1 MVKRLFSIL
10 TALLLV
16 NSFVVPSA
24 QAVLTAYGPPITPH
38 GYPAWYQ
45 DSTGLQ
51 LELCVPAPA
60 GNATRT
66 DLCIGDPLELNPDG
80 TPINPLVMTG
90 EGFYWM
96 AFASIP
102 LANGGAA
109 SIEFAIEST
118 FGGAEAA
125 IDGQQITFGRTRIR
139 IDTPVAGTYTITHPY
154 GTNEFVVV
162 DPAEGINYTADI
174 GSANFLNPALGFRG
188 TLAGT
193 IGPFL
198 TWENFD
204 NNPALQV
211 LELDAITGEPTGK
224 VLEQYVGDP
233 NLPSPVVGSPFGN
246 NRNFVRVD
254 GPAGS
259 NLDGLGND
267 FVETNLFGVMGK
279 VNDPVD
285 DNNLYAYTNVEVPN
299 LFAVGPVN
307 RVTTLVPTSSAIA
320 AGDNYSDDYSLG
332 YPHWYQENI
341 GTVEAPVGGLQLTLC
356 PPGNVM
362 CISAPIIPTEV
373 DPNPENGIAEGPVAL
388 MTGGEGFWYSAA
400 ASFPVGDDSYAIE
413 FALESTF
420 GGDGTMKDGNQ
431 ISFTRERIRFNFGD
445 DKPAATYRV
454 THPYGVRILEPQPDR
469 LDRVR
474 FVADIG
480 IGNLADPDGAYVG
493 ALYGIIGP
501 KFLKWNT
508 FVDPS
513 TLAPEALGANYP
525 VQDLVT
531 VYDTTA
537 GLYSY
542 HVGNPTIPHEV
553 TGGPNGNIFKV
564 ERLAS
569 GTVENGSWV
578 DVGET
583 NLFTVSGKIFD
594 PATFEFNINPDVPI
608 AVADAATFNM
618 LNPAPYIINV
628 AGNDLNINVGDPVT
642 VTVATQPATGTAVA
656 NNPLGT
662 ITYTPNANFALA
674 GGVDTFTYQISQTIN
689 NQVLTSSPATVTV
702 TIVPVET
709 ITVNRAVFN
718 TRNLRLDLRGDSNF
732 PGTSLTIHAGAAN
745 GPVLGTALVDA
756 NGGWTFRG
764 TATTNVTSVTFVS
777 NSAGATS
784 ITQPLQVR

>member
-1 MVKRLFSIL
+1 MLKRLFSIL

-16 NSFVVPSA
+16 TGFVVPSA
-24 QAVLTAYGPPITPH
+24 QALLADLGDPITPH

-45 DSTGLQ
+45 DSNGLQ

-60 GNATRT
+60 GNATRA
-66 DLCIGDPLELNPDG
+66 DLCIGDPIDPLH
-80 TPINPLVMTG
+80 PLVMTG

-102 LANGGAA
+102 LATGGDA

-118 FGGAEAA
+118 FGGAEQA
-125 IDGQQITFGRTRIR
+125 IAGQQITFGRTRIR

-174 GSANFLNPALGFRG
+174 GSANFLNPVLGFRG

-204 NNPALQV
+204 TNQALQV
-211 LELDAITGEPTGK
+211 LELDAITGEPTGT

-233 NLPSPVVGSPFGN
+233 NIPSPVVGSPFN
-246 NRNFVRVD
+246 NNFFRVE
-254 GPAGS
+254 GPANS
-259 NLDGLGND
+259 NLGGLGNAL
-267 FVETNLFGVMGK
+267 VETNLFGVMGK
-279 VNDPVD
+279 VNDTVD
-285 DNNLYAYTNVEVPN
+285 DNNLYNYTNVEVPN

-307 RVTTLVPTSSAIA
+307 RVTTLFPNSSAIA
-320 AGDNYSDDYSLG
+320 AGGNFSADYSLG
-332 YPHWYQENI
+332 YPHWYQENA
-341 GTVEAPVGGLQLTLC
+341 GTVENPIGGLQLTLC
-356 PPGNVM
+356 PPGDAM
-362 CISAPIIPTEV
+362 CISAPIIPGNTVQNE
-373 DPNPENGIAEGPVAL
+373 L

-400 ASFPVGDDSYAIE
+400 ASFAVGNDSYAIE

-420 GGDGTMKDGNQ
+420 GGDEAMVDGNQ
-431 ISFTRERIRFNFGD
+431 IAFTRERIRFNFGD

-480 IGNLADPDGAYVG
+480 IANLADPDGAYVG
-493 ALYGIIGP
+493 ALYGVIGP
-501 KFLKWNT
+501 KFLTWNN

-513 TLAPEALGANYP
+513 TLPAEQLGADYP

-531 VYDTTA
+531 VYDADA
-537 GLYSY
+537 GLFSY
-542 HVGNPTIPHEV
+542 HVGNPTIPHAI
-553 TGGPNGNIFKV
+553 TGGPNGNIFRV

-569 GTVENGSWV
+569 GTVESGNWV
-578 DVGET
+578 TVGQT
-583 NLFTVSGKIFD
+583 NLFAVSGKIYD

-618 LNPAPYIINV
+618 LNDPPYIINV
-628 AGNDLNINVGDPVT
+628 AGNDLVNEGFPVT
-642 VTVATQPATGTAVA
+642 VTVVTQPAFGTAVA
-656 NNPLGT
+656 NNPAGT
-662 ITYTPNANFALA
+662 ITYTPNANFSLA
-674 GGVDTFTYQISQTIN
+674 GGVDAFTYQISQTISD
-689 NQVLTSSPATVTV
+689 QVLTSSPTTVTV

-709 ITVNRAVFN
+709 ITVDRANFN
-718 TRNLRLDLRGDSNF
+718 TRNLRLDLRGASNF
-732 PGTSLTIHAGAAN
+732 PGTTLTIHAGAAAS
-745 GPVLGTALVDA
+745 GPVIGTVPVDDRGRW
-756 NGGWTFRG
+756 NFRG
-764 TATTNVTSVTFVS
+764 TATANLTSVTLVS
-777 NSAGATS
+777 NSAGSTTV
-784 ITQPLQVR
+784 IQPLQVR